1 MTAPVR
7 IEACAW
13 GDLRFATLAR
23 LCGFA
28 DAEHALIKCSKIW
41 SWQTEHYT
49 PDAPTYVV
57 DAEIIE
63 SAIGELGAE
72 RMVRARL
79 AEATPDGFRIKG
91 SVDRIEWL
99 WKSRKASAAG
109 GEATKRKYENK
120 RGPGGL
126 ASAQPEAEPSPR
138 LTPGPLSPDLPP
150 DPSSQITHTRVRER
164 HPLAGSIAR
173 KVWDYGVKVRTELH
187 ASKVIV
193 PPWALD
199 HGSDHSGW
207 TALLDRICERLVTHQ
222 PDEVE
227 ALCRNRIDVAAAK
240 ARKDGEGHWFANTSL
255 FTRNSFEHWASQ
267 DPAQFTRKPAK
278 PATGRAP
285 GALIGAADPRADHP
299 EGERLLD
306 FNEFNT

>member
-49 PDAPTYVV
+49 PESPTYVV

-63 SAIGELGAE
+63 SALGELGAE

-91 SVDRIEWL
+91 SEDRIEWL
-99 WKSRKASAAG
+99 WKSRQASAKG
-109 GEATKRKYENK
+109 GEATRRKHANK
-120 RGPGGL
+120 ERPGGYPL
-126 ASAQPEAEPSPR
+126 GQPEATPEARPQTQ

-150 DPSSQITHTRVRER
+150 DHRSQNSHAPRAIDTSAYQVAKDVWVQVSEARMLIAAEFKIPNIIPLPDRFGMPSEPRGCRDLRDRVREEG
-164 HPLAGSIAR
+164 A
-173 KVWDYGVKVRTELH
+173 
-187 ASKVIV
+187 
-193 PPWALD
+193 
-199 HGSDHSGW
+199 
-207 TALLDRICERLVTHQ
+207 
-222 PDEVE
+222 
-227 ALCRNRIDVAAAK
+227 NAAATSAHVVKNLIDQAREEKSVEWLSEK
-240 ARKDGEGHWFANTSL
+240 AFTAGGWQTARNWTPGQQQKKRAN
-255 FTRNSFEHWASQ
+255 
-267 DPAQFTRKPAK
+267 P
-278 PATGRAP
+278 RAA
-285 GALIGAADPRADHP
+285 GAMIGAANPRTDHP

-306 FNEFNT
+306 FKDL